1 MASKKSGQI
10 ILVVLLASAVMI
22 TVALALSSQSISNVN
37 ISSQEQE
44 YSRAFNAA
52 EAGIED
58 LLSQNDGLV
67 ALPTAMAGAGITCTE
82 ADPCDIKDLTGTS
95 VDIPY
100 KFTFQ
105 EKGNT
110 ANGYEMSETVS
121 NGDIVQLNLDSYAN
135 PPTTDELTV
144 YWDSADMALELI
156 FVYEDTGT
164 VSVHKEL
171 VARGTTCLAGV
182 SEPGSASDANPAL
195 ERAYDSMY
203 KVDDPNI
210 MDSTLKFL
218 RVRPLCNSATYLAF
232 LPDQDAGANSFPV
245 QSYEAHVESV
255 SGLSVA
261 ALEAEQTAEEFLP
274 SVFDFA
280 LYSGQ
285 DINL

>member
-1 MASKKSGQI
+1 MAQKSGQI
-10 ILVVLLASAVMI
+10 ILVVLLASAVII

-58 LLSQNDGLV
+58 LLGRSNGLA
-67 ALPTAMAGAGITCTE
+67 ALPTAMADAGGISCTE
-82 ADPCDIKDLTGTS
+82 ANPCDIADITASG

-110 ANGYEMSETVS
+110 MDGYEINETIS
-121 NGDIVQLNLDSYAN
+121 NGNIVQLNLDSYVN
-135 PPTTDELTV
+135 GSTDELTV
-144 YWDSADMALELI
+144 YWDSADTVIELI
-156 FVYEDTGT
+156 FIYESGGT
-164 VSVHKEL
+164 VTTYKEL
-171 VARGTTCLAGV
+171 IASNGGAACLTGV
-182 SEPGSASDANPAL
+182 SETASASDNPSGL
-195 ERAYDSMY
+195 DRTYSSMY
-203 KVDDPNI
+203 NVSGL
-210 MDSTLKFL
+210 DSSLKFL
-218 RVRPLCNSATYLAF
+218 RVRPLCNSETYLAF
-232 LPDQDAGANSFPV
+232 LPDQNVGANSFPV

-255 SGLSVA
+255 SGVSVA